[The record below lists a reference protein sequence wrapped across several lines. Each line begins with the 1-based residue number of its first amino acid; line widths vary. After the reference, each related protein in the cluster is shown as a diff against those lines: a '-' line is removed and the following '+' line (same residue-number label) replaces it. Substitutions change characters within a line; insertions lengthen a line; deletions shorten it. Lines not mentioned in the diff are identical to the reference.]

1 LELSFNVV
9 GYHITKLY
17 NLPCVLSDWPLLQDE
32 LVKSMSLEL
41 MQLPCEE
48 DSDFFGDKNLQ
59 VYAVY
64 SSDLKAD
71 RGSFIHGKMSSIP
84 PVNPIVIAMIF
95 ILVRH
100 AFLVV

>member
-1 LELSFNVV
+1 
-9 GYHITKLY
+9 
-17 NLPCVLSDWPLLQDE
+17 
-32 LVKSMSLEL
+32 MSLEL

-71 RGSFIHGKMSSIP
+71 RGSFMHGKM
-84 PVNPIVIAMIF
+84 
-95 ILVRH
+95 
-100 AFLVV
+100 